1 MQSGVRIFTGIH
13 MCNTDVHH
21 VCMLTHAQT
30 GSAAVQWFLTNMEN
44 ITTVQQA
51 QVCSI
56 QSCSSYFVLQFLQ
69 DVGQRLMDLK
79 VFIGI
84 QGSSD
89 YITLQCVGI
98 KSSCTHAGSTI
109 FVISESAYYQFTDI
123 ASSR

>member
-1 MQSGVRIFTGIH
+1 
-13 MCNTDVHH
+13 
-21 VCMLTHAQT
+21 
-30 GSAAVQWFLTNMEN
+30 MEN

-51 QVCSI
+51 QVCST
-56 QSCSSYFVLQFLQ
+56 QSCSSYFVLQFPQ

-89 YITLQCVGI
+89 CITLQCVGI
-98 KSSCTHAGSTI
+98 KGSCTHVGSTI